1 MKLEFRGMKT
11 LVTGGAGFIAS
22 HIVDRLLS
30 EGAEVLVYDNFSTGD
45 LLNLTQARAFG
56 HLSIM
61 RGDVL
66 DLDRLTAAME
76 DVGYVF
82 HFQANADV
90 RGGIKNTRIDFEQNT
105 TATLNVLEA
114 MRLQNVSGLVFASSA
129 VVYGEPIVFP
139 TPEDIS
145 SRQTSLYAASK
156 KACEALI
163 EAYSEYFGFRYD
175 IFRFVSWIGP
185 RYSHG
190 VVVDF
195 VNKLR
200 RNPKELE
207 ILGDGNQ
214 RKSYLDVADG
224 VQGIFHALAHAE
236 TARNIFN
243 LGHEEWMSVLEV
255 AAIVIEELQLHDVKL
270 TFTGGARGWL
280 GDSPFVH
287 LDINR
292 MRALGWRPKIPIAEG
307 IRRTVRHIESRDSSR
322 AFAEASST

>member
-1 MKLEFRGMKT
+1 MNLNFRGLKT

-22 HIVDRLLS
+22 HVVDRLLA

-45 LLNLTQARAFG
+45 ISNLTDSQGSGRM
-56 HLSIM
+56 SII

-66 DLDRLTAAME
+66 DLERLTAAMR

-90 RGGIKNTRIDFEQNT
+90 RGGIKNTRVDFEQNT

-114 MRLQNVSGLVFASSA
+114 MRLQRVPGLVFASSA
-129 VVYGEPIVFP
+129 VVYGEPDVFP
-139 TPEDIS
+139 TPEHIS
-145 SRQTSLYAASK
+145 ARQTSLYAASK
-156 KACEALI
+156 KSCEALI

-190 VVVDF
+190 VVIDF
-195 VNKLR
+195 VQKLR

-224 VQGIFHALAHAE
+224 VQGIFHALARAG
-236 TARNIFN
+236 TTQNIFN
-243 LGHEEWMSVLEV
+243 LGHEQWMSVVEV
-255 AAIVIEELQLHDVKL
+255 AAIVIEELQLSDVKL
-270 TFTGGARGWL
+270 TFTGGSRGWL

-287 LDINR
+287 LDIDK
-292 MRALGWRPKIPIAEG
+292 MRALGWTPVIPIAEG
-307 IRRTVRHIESRDSSR
+307 IRRTVRHLETRTGSR
-322 AFAEASST
+322 AFAGASPA